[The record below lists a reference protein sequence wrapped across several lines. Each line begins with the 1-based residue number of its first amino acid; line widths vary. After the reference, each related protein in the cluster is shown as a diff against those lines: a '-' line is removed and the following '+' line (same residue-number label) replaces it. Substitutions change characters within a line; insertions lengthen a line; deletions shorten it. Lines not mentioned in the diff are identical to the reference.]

1 MDVKGEVSR
10 RPQDAQV
17 GLEEKAELETD
28 PGLGPGAS
36 VRASRTFEVEEE
48 ESGEGRRMREVVL
61 EDQVG
66 QEEGR

>member
-1 MDVKGEVSR
+1 MSR
-10 RPQDAQV
+10 RPQDTQV

-36 VRASRTFEVEEE
+36 VRAGASRTFEVEEE

>member
-1 MDVKGEVSR
+1 M
-10 RPQDAQV
+10 